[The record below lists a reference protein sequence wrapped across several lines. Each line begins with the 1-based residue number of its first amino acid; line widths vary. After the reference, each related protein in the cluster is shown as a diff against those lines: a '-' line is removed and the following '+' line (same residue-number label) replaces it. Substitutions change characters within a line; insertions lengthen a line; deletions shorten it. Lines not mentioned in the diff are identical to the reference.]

1 HPEHFDLSS
10 SPFLPV
16 ATETCLSLLGANGA
30 KSLTDLTDPEL
41 AAILVIQNLASEAAE
56 QLTSH
61 WVESVLAKLIA
72 WAVDTRKTEAP
83 GLLSEAQRLFE
94 PGKFYSG
101 CKVAKRLNLRFLL
114 PDEVSARDYL
124 LPNGKWDVTFKARH
138 CRNKSP

>member
-1 HPEHFDLSS
+1 MHPEHFDLSS

-83 GLLSEAQRLFE
+83 GLLSE
-94 PGKFYSG
+94 
-101 CKVAKRLNLRFLL
+101 
-114 PDEVSARDYL
+114 
-124 LPNGKWDVTFKARH
+124 
-138 CRNKSP
+138 